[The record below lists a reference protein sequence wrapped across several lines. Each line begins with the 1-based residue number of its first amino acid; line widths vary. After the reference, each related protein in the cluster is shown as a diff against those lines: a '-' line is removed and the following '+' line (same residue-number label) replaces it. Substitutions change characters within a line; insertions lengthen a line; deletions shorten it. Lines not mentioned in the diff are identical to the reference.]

1 MRRRY
6 PDAPVVSVGVL
17 VVHGGRILL
26 AQRGHEPAEGL
37 WTFPGGVME
46 LGETLEEAAV
56 REVWEECGVRVR
68 VRKPLTTVDRIFQDE
83 RGRVEYHYVI
93 VEMLADYLAGDPR
106 PASDIRQ
113 VGWFAAEE
121 MADLPMTPGTRD
133 IALQALAE
141 AGAFDTSRDA
151 GHNEDAKGE

>member
-1 MRRRY
+1 MKRRY

-37 WTFPGGVME
+37 WTFPGGVVE
-46 LGETLEEAAV
+46 LGETLEEAAA

-68 VRKPLTTVDRIFQDE
+68 IREPLTTVDRIFRDAQ
-83 RGRVEYHYVI
+83 GRVEYHYVI
-93 VEMLADYLAGDPR
+93 VEMLADYLEGEPR

-121 MADLPMTPGTRD
+121 MADLPMTPGSRA
-133 IALQALAE
+133 IARQALQELA
-141 AGAFDTSRDA
+141 AFDSSGEA
-151 GHNEDAKGE
+151 GHNRDIKGE